1 MSDEGLLSCLKHA
14 YDISC
19 ETIREYDKHA
29 YMFTAIHD
37 DNSAAYYQHLSDAE
51 WRKADYIAKIISE
64 IKGED
69 H

>member
-1 MSDEGLLSCLKHA
+1 MHDERLLVYLKHA

-19 ETIREYDKHA
+19 EKIREYGKYADMH
-29 YMFTAIHD
+29 TAIHD
-37 DNSAAYYQHLSDAE
+37 DNSAAYYQYLSDAE
-51 WRKADYIAKIISE
+51 RRKADYIAKIISE